1 MSARQETK
9 NACLDIFSKFQKN
22 WRGEVSAKDAIIIA
36 KNMQLA
42 SLQRKIKEVE
52 NIDFDVMQRH
62 GLIVDGV
69 TKDCKR

>member
-1 MSARQETK
+1 MSARQEAK
-9 NACLDIFSKFQKN
+9 NACLSVFGKFQKN

-36 KNMQLA
+36 KNMELA

-52 NIDFDVMQRH
+52 SIDFDAMQRH
-62 GLIVDGV
+62 GLIVEGV